1 MHQGPTGPPAP
12 APAPAKI
19 ATTGHHRNR
28 PKIRDLAGGLAGD
41 FYQIFS
47 LKIIKK
53 DKIVS

>member
-1 MHQGPTGPPAP
+1 MDFQNNESSTVAQGPTGPPAP

-19 ATTGHHRNR
+19 ATTGHHRHR

-47 LKIIKK
+47 
-53 DKIVS
+53 